1 MNFEHIALDVAD
13 PVGMA
18 DWYAKHLG
26 LRVVKEGPPPINGRF
41 LAEQTGRVMLEIY
54 SNPKVT
60 PPDYAAMDP
69 LILHVA
75 FPTDDVKG
83 TRERLIS
90 AGATA
95 MDEVTISDEG
105 DELAMLRDP
114 RGLAIQLVKR
124 ATPMV

>member
-13 PVGMA
+13 PVCMA

-26 LRVVKEGPPPINGRF
+26 LLIVKETGQPVNGRF
-41 LAEQTGRVMLEIY
+41 IAEETGRVMLEIY

-90 AGATA
+90 VGATA
-95 MDEVTISDEG
+95 VDEVTISDDG
-105 DELAMLRDP
+105 DKLAMLRDP
-114 RGLAIQLVKR
+114 WGLAIQLVKR
-124 ATPMV
+124 AKPLV